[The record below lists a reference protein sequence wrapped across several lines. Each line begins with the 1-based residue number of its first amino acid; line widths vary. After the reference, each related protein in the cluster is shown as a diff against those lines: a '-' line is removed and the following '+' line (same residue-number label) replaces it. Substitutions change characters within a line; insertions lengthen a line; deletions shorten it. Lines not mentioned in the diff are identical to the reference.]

1 MWVEPKA
8 VLPRTVKPLGTGCRL
23 SQLLFFPTFSSLVSI
38 IYTSKKLTLL
48 NEIALE
54 IAFGAWDVARY
65 QSWLAFFYSTET
77 AFGPWRRRALSWA
90 GPRAISVSSVHTSD
104 TLRQILL
111 LIWFSK
117 LEVCLLRSNS
127 QGLQRTRS
135 TLLLLEETS
144 EAGISVIL
152 LSGRALVTIASPS
165 LAPAWYPGLH
175 HNLSFCR

>member
-1 MWVEPKA
+1 MS
-8 VLPRTVKPLGTGCRL
+8 LGTGCRL
-23 SQLLFFPTFSSLVSI
+23 SQLLSFPTFSSLVSF

-54 IAFGAWDVARY
+54 IAFGAWNVARY

-104 TLRQILL
+104 TLRQILR
-111 LIWFSK
+111 LIGFSK
-117 LEVCLLRSNS
+117 PEVCLLRSRYS
-127 QGLQRTRS
+127 SCLTRGLQCTRS
-135 TLLLLEETS
+135 TLLPLEETS

-152 LSGRALVTIASPS
+152 LSGRALGTIASPA
-165 LAPAWYPGLH
+165 LAPAWYAGLH